1 MSQGSCRNRLN
12 KKEVKEM
19 GEESE
24 YEIRK
29 IDLKDKA
36 KITRVATRKA
46 GEIFKNTK
54 TPDQLLIEIYANVD
68 GWEGRIGT
76 IPKPSSRYVS
86 PKSKM
91 AKFLEKY
98 RKSPEVGMSVGAATN
113 DKGFWTLVL

>member
-1 MSQGSCRNRLN
+1 LG
-12 KKEVKEM
+12 K
-19 GEESE
+19 ESE
-24 YEIRK
+24 YVVRGAG
-29 IDLKDKA
+29 LKGKA
-36 KITRVATRKA
+36 KITRVSTRKA

-54 TPDQLLIEIYANVD
+54 TPDQPLIEICANVD

-91 AKFLEKY
+91 AQFLEKY
-98 RKSPEVGMSVGAATN
+98 KKPPEVGMSVDAATN